1 MSKYYDIDIM
11 NINEKDYLS
20 YLSKK
25 NKIHEEIKD
34 SVIDRFIKIIY
45 QQNNEIIQLKKKLEE
60 TIKQSLV
67 ILKKCLLKKKIQPFN
82 KTTETSMRQCKQINS
97 KLKYEKLK
105 PLLNNLL
112 YLDSSRD
119 NNKTS
124 KNTEKSFASFNRLKL
139 KKNLKSHSIL
149 NQNTKMNNNN
159 NNNNNNKNNKYEN
172 DAMTNRKNSRNS
184 CNKYLT
190 FDLNRNNTF
199 FIDKN
204 KNKSTTNYKNK
215 RDFNFNY
222 LYNNT
227 EEKKML
233 QNESNNKKFL
243 QHNSFYTK
251 NDTNNTIEKIKNI
264 SIHNIGRKNKIRKIN
279 APLNFNKAK
288 KLNSFKN
295 LNLSHNILKSDNYD
309 IKSYEYC
316 ASERVLK
323 NDEKVEY
330 IFSLKNNNI
339 FNSQKK
345 NYFKDKFYN
354 NSINKK
360 SFTNSNKINRDFKLN
375 KVVLKMK
382 ELNKTLNIPNN
393 NHNKIQKSEKTIKKI
408 KISDINN
415 INFAKF
421 AKFKPKTERFLDN
434 HNNNSYKINKRDK
447 NKKDG
452 ASSLDENRKDNS
464 ININDNIYNNSK
476 KDSSFQTKY
485 NPTFTSFLNRK

>member
-1 MSKYYDIDIM
+1 MTKYYDIDIM

-45 QQNNEIIQLKKKLEE
+45 QQNNEIMQLKKKLEE
-60 TIKQSLV
+60 TIKQSLI

-82 KTTETSMRQCKQINS
+82 KTTETSMRKCKKINM

-119 NNKTS
+119 NNKTSS

-149 NQNTKMNNNN
+149 NQNTKMNNI
-159 NNNNNNKNNKYEN
+159 NNKNNKYEN
-172 DAMTNRKNSRNS
+172 DTITNRKNSRNS

-222 LYNNT
+222 LYNST
-227 EEKKML
+227 EEKKIL
-233 QNESNNKKFL
+233 QNESNNNKFL

-251 NDTNNTIEKIKNI
+251 NENNNTIEKIKNI
-264 SIHNIGRKNKIRKIN
+264 SIHNYGRKNKIRKTKG
-279 APLNFNKAK
+279 PLNLNKSK

-323 NDEKVEY
+323 NDEKIEY

-345 NYFKDKFYN
+345 NYFKDKFYKN
-354 NSINKK
+354 NLNKK

-393 NHNKIQKSEKTIKKI
+393 HNKIQKSEKTIKNI

-434 HNNNSYKINKRDK
+434 HNNDSYKTNKRDK
-447 NKKDG
+447 IKKDA

-476 KDSSFQTKY
+476 KESSFRTKY